1 MIEMVTVLVSSGF
14 LMVIAYE
21 FTSVFSKK
29 RDWGENY
36 RSFF

>member
-1 MIEMVTVLVSSGF
+1 MFEMATVLIASGL

-21 FTSVFSKK
+21 FTSVFNKK
-29 RDWGENY
+29 REWGENY